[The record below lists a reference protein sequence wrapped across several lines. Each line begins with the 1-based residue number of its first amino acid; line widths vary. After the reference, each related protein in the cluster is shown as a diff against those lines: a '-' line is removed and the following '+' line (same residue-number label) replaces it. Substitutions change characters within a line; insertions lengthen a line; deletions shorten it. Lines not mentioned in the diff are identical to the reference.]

1 MILFLFKN
9 AKRHKTAKHAQKSIY
24 AAAIFLIAV
33 SLFSVAPNAFAATK
47 VVKEKTYPASSFSAK
62 KMITSSQTIEI
73 EEDSSAV
80 FTIGFKN
87 NGKAPWE
94 KNGKQFVSVYTA
106 GPAYR
111 NSVFTDETWASPEQA
126 LALKNDVVNPG
137 EIGYFEFN
145 LKAPKKIGVYKENF
159 QLAAEDTAFISGG
172 KFTLN
177 IKVKEKPALRT
188 INIIQS
194 AQQLSI
200 LTNQATD
207 FRIGFKNTGKKDWN
221 NRALVKSGVTIA
233 DTGYDLFVDP
243 SWINSFT
250 PVKIANEIISP
261 GQIAFFNFKIKAP
274 AQSGNYLLKMAL
286 QVDEQSVD
294 GGNFEL
300 PITVTDEGM
309 APPTEPIFIPRMAEP
324 KIRIG
329 LFEAEPLEQIQADG
343 TFELQDENGNVLMSF
358 EPNELVSLY
367 KWENGAHHLKTN
379 FGKTYTSSNYFRFV
393 PKTATYFLIP
403 TYRNPVPWNR
413 SENDNMVRGEIE
425 FRYAPKLDR
434 FYVINVL
441 PLEDYL
447 RGLAE
452 TSNNSPYEFQKAQSV
467 AARTYALYYILNGG
481 KHPNANYDLNTL
493 QKDQVYRGYKSELR
507 MSNYVRA
514 AAETS
519 GTVITYNN
527 KIVITTY
534 FGRSD
539 GRTRDYTEVWG
550 GMLRPWLLSRPCP
563 YDVGRTK
570 NGHGVGMSQTDA
582 MGQANAGLGFEK
594 ILKLYYTG
602 VEVKRV
608 Y

>member
-1 MILFLFKN
+1 MTLFLFKN
-9 AKRHKTAKHAQKSIY
+9 AKRHKTVKNTRKSIY
-24 AAAIFLIAV
+24 AAAIFLMAV
-33 SLFSVAPNAFAATK
+33 SLFSAAPNALAATK
-47 VVKEKTYPASSFSAK
+47 TTKEKTYSASSFSAK
-62 KMITSSQTIEI
+62 KMITSSPTIEI
-73 EEDSSAV
+73 EEDSSAT

-87 NGKAPWE
+87 NGKVPW
-94 KNGKQFVSVYTA
+94 KKDGKQFVSVYTSA
-106 GPAYR
+106 PSYR
-111 NSVFTDETWASPEQA
+111 NSVFADETWLSVEQA
-126 LALKNDVVNPG
+126 PALKSEIVNPG

-145 LKAPKKIGVYKENF
+145 LKAPKKTGVYKETF
-159 QLAAEDTAFISGG
+159 QLAAENTAFISGG
-172 KFTLN
+172 KFTVN
-177 IKVKEKPALRT
+177 IKVREKPALRT
-188 INIIQS
+188 VNIIQS
-194 AQQLSI
+194 AQQLSV
-200 LTNQATD
+200 LTNQTAE
-207 FRIGFKNTGKKDWN
+207 FKIGFKNTGKNNWN
-221 NRALVKSGVTIA
+221 NRALVKSGVTVA
-233 DTGYDLFVDP
+233 DAGYDLFVDP
-243 SWINSFT
+243 SWLDFST
-250 PVKIANEIISP
+250 PVKIANEVISP
-261 GQIAFFNFKIKAP
+261 GQIAFFDFKIKAP

-286 QVDEQSVD
+286 QVDEQTVE

-300 PITVTDEGM
+300 PITVTDESG

-329 LFEAEPLEQIQADG
+329 LFEAEPEEQLQADG
-343 TFELQDENGNVLMSF
+343 TFELQDESGNVLMSF

-367 KWENGAHHLKTN
+367 KWAGGAHHLKTN

-393 PKTATYFLIP
+393 PKTATSFLLP

-425 FRYAPKLDR
+425 FRYAPALDR
-434 FYVINVL
+434 FYVINIL

-447 RGLAE
+447 KGLAE
-452 TSNNSPYEFQKAQSV
+452 TSNNSPYEFQKAQAV

-481 KHPNANYDLNTL
+481 KHPNANYDLNTT
-493 QKDQVYRGYKSELR
+493 QRDQVYRGYKSELR

-514 AAETS
+514 AEETR

-527 KIVITTY
+527 KIVMTPY

-539 GRTRDYTEVWG
+539 GRTRDWTEVWG
-550 GMLRPWLLSRPCP
+550 GSFKPWLISRPCP

-582 MGQANAGLGFEK
+582 MAQANAGLGFEE

-602 VEVKRV
+602 VEVKKV